1 MITDNRAE
9 KALRYLAET
18 DETCANAKAIMERME
33 YKAKAIR
40 HQVFLME
47 QGTVA
52 ERTAK
57 AEIDHDHQNALLK
70 YFDALETYSAI
81 ANKRETERIVLD
93 TWRTVSANR
102 RQGA

>member
-1 MITDNRAE
+1 MH
-9 KALRYLAET
+9 YLATT
-18 DETCANAKAIMERME
+18 DEEAAALLADMERQE

-57 AEIDHDHQNALLK
+57 AEVDHDHQNALLQ
-70 YFDALETYSAI
+70 YFDALETYNAI